1 MHKYLVLA
9 VILYNLS
16 QITLNNDHKDYC
28 ASTGCVTIRPQMP
41 VMVYKIL
48 LSEHEFPCLKEYSGH
63 TAPAV
68 TNTTLY
74 HKEYSCVKKK
84 H

>member
-16 QITLNNDHKDYC
+16 QITLNNNHKDYC

-41 VMVYKIL
+41 MVYKIL

-68 TNTTLY
+68 TDKHHTLLQGIQL
-74 HKEYSCVKKK
+74 CKKK